1 MLNLS
6 AATLDEIINTTF
18 ESYIKNKLYAQ
29 ADQATPAVKIMREK
43 KQVFPGGEGLKLTG
57 TASFDY
63 TTDWEIFSGEDQLSF
78 SEMNNKK
85 LFTYEGVENHMG
97 LKIPYTALKATGF
110 KITDANTKGSM
121 DFAKAS
127 KSDALR
133 ITNFLDGK
141 YAEMDLSSRQSFSK
155 KRLWSDGSNGFI
167 GIPGIITNTPAT
179 GITGAL
185 SRVTNTKWRNRALV
199 GANQITPSATNQ
211 TLTAT
216 IQEEIRLLR
225 VYGGNPDVI
234 FAGNKALRAFELETR
249 ANGTLTQTGFMNG
262 TVDIGIKGI
271 SILGLPP
278 IIHEPALEDLGLT
291 DFFYVIDSNTVA
303 LTMLEGDDM
312 TVHLPSRPYDRMAGY
327 KSMTWTG
334 MICAKQLSGS
344 GVYQVDDSV
353 L

>member
-18 ESYIKNKLYAQ
+18 EGYIRNKLYAQ
-29 ADQATPAVKIMREK
+29 ADQATPALKIFREK
-43 KQVFPGGEGLKLTG
+43 KMTFPGGEGLKLTA

-85 LFTYEGVENHMG
+85 LFTYEGIENHMG

-121 DFAKAS
+121 DFAKSA

-133 ITNFLDGK
+133 ITNFLEGK
-141 YAEMDLSSRQSFSK
+141 YTEMDFSSRQSFSK
-155 KRLWSDGSNGFI
+155 KRIWSDGSNGFI
-167 GIPGIITNTPAT
+167 GIPGIITTTPTT

-185 SRVTNTKWRNRALV
+185 SRDNNPKWRNRALV
-199 GANQITPSATNQ
+199 GANQIVPSGANQ
-211 TLTAT
+211 TLSAT
-216 IQEEIRLLR
+216 VQEEIRLLR
-225 VYGGNPDVI
+225 VNGGNPDVI
-234 FAGNKALRAFELETR
+234 FAGNKAIKGFELEVR

-262 TVDIGIKGI
+262 NTDIGIKGI
-271 SILGLPP
+271 SIMGLPP
-278 IIHEPALEDLGLT
+278 IIHDPALDDLGLT
-291 DFFYVIDSNTVA
+291 DYFYIIDTAAVA

-327 KSMTWTG
+327 KSLTWTG
-334 MICAKQLSGS
+334 MLCGKQLNCN
-344 GVYQVDDSV
+344 GVYQVDDSN